1 MSITISGL
9 ASGLDVNAI
18 IDGLVKA
25 ESVPLTALQTKKTN
39 LNAASSTISS
49 IETKLASL
57 RAAAAALADPVQ
69 FSSFATTSSDSAIVP
84 TVSGAPSPGSY
95 DVQVDSIATEQRT
108 YSSTQSSSTTDLG
121 MSGTVSVQVGSG
133 TSFDVAVETGDS
145 LSEIASKINKSGAR
159 VSAAVLYDGTDYRI
173 QVRGLDTGEANAVT
187 LTEAGTALGLDD
199 PANTFQKA
207 QNAKLHVDGIEVQRS
222 TNQIVGVIPGVTFA
236 VTKKTASAATVNVA
250 SDPAA
255 LATKINTFVK
265 AYNDVVTA
273 GHNAAGYGQTSA
285 TNTMLAGDASIRT
298 MLDKLQR
305 VIGSP
310 VTGAS
315 GKYST
320 VLAVG
325 LSSGR
330 DGSIS
335 LDATKLNAA
344 LAADPASVSRLF
356 VVDARN
362 GSTGMMGTMQSSI
375 DGMTS
380 GKYAS
385 LQLRIDALA
394 KLATRTDD
402 DTTALQRRIDAY
414 KTLLTKQFSALE
426 RIMTATKTQT
436 QALDNIRSVN
446 AKD

>member
-159 VSAAVLYDGTDYRI
+159 VSAAVLYDGTDYRL

-187 LTEAGTALGLDD
+187 LGETGTALGLDD
-199 PANTFQKA
+199 PANTFSRRRT
-207 QNAKLHVDGIEVQRS
+207 RS
-222 TNQIVGVIPGVTFA
+222 
-236 VTKKTASAATVNVA
+236 
-250 SDPAA
+250 
-255 LATKINTFVK
+255 
-265 AYNDVVTA
+265 
-273 GHNAAGYGQTSA
+273 
-285 TNTMLAGDASIRT
+285 
-298 MLDKLQR
+298 
-305 VIGSP
+305 
-310 VTGAS
+310 
-315 GKYST
+315 ST
-320 VLAVG
+320 
-325 LSSGR
+325 
-330 DGSIS
+330 
-335 LDATKLNAA
+335 
-344 LAADPASVSRLF
+344 
-356 VVDARN
+356 
-362 GSTGMMGTMQSSI
+362 STGSRSSARR
-375 DGMTS
+375 TRS
-380 GKYAS
+380 WAS
-385 LQLRIDALA
+385 SRG
-394 KLATRTDD
+394 
-402 DTTALQRRIDAY
+402 
-414 KTLLTKQFSALE
+414 
-426 RIMTATKTQT
+426 
-436 QALDNIRSVN
+436 
-446 AKD
+446 